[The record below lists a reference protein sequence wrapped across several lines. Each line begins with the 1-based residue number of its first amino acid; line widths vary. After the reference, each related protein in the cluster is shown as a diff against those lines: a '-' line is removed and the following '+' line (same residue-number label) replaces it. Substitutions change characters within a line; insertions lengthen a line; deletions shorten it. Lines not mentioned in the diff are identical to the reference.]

1 MKITIKW
8 TAFKT
13 VLDDEFAN
21 DLARKGK
28 IGDAEITFEVPT
40 DHYELNRNDSEWLEY
55 LFECTNLYQG
65 AIWKNYLDGKMPE
78 NRSHTAI
85 SVGDQVV
92 LDGRAYSCEMV
103 GWKLIEDKAM
113 SK

>member
-8 TAFKT
+8 TAFKEHA
-13 VLDDEFAN
+13 V

-28 IGDAEITFEVPT
+28 IGDAEMTFEVPT
-40 DHYELNRNDSEWLEY
+40 NHYVLDGDDMVWLEY

-65 AIWKNYLDGKMPE
+65 GIWKHHLDGKMPE
-78 NRSHTAI
+78 ERSHTAI
-85 SVGDQVV
+85 SIGDQVV

-103 GWKLIEDKAM
+103 GWKLIQDKAL
-113 SK
+113 SN

>member
-8 TAFKT
+8 TAFQT
-13 VLDDEFAN
+13 VLDNEFAD
-21 DLARKGK
+21 DLSRQGK
-28 IGDAEITFEVPT
+28 VGNAEMTFVFPT
-40 DHYELNRNDSEWLEY
+40 ATPVADEIVLDY

-65 AIWKNYLDGKMPE
+65 RVWTEYLEGKMPA
-78 NRSHTAI
+78 NRSHTAL

-92 LDGRAYSCEMV
+92 LDGREYTCESV
-103 GWKLIEDKAM
+103 GWKEVKTRQPV